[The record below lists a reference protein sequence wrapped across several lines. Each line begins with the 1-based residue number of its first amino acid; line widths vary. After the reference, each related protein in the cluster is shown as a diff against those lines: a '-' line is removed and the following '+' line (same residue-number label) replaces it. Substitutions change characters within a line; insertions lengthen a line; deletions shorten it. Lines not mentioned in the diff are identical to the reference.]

1 VKALLMAVAAGALSS
16 GASASSYVDECS
28 AMLSQ
33 KWHDAIENH
42 PIDPAKHIPIVLV
55 FVPQSLPE
63 KSSTDALRG
72 LAKAFP
78 SFKEAPG
85 SRIMLGCCSWPIFG
99 SISYEDLA
107 KLTAANFVPLCAV
120 GVSSVQV
127 RMEYRDKSEAG
138 GAPYFWIAY

>member
-1 VKALLMAVAAGALSS
+1 MAIAVGSLSNS
-16 GASASSYVDECS
+16 ANASPYVDQCS

-33 KWHDAIENH
+33 KWHDAIEKH
-42 PIDPAKHIPIVLV
+42 PIDPSKHIPIVLV

-63 KSSTDALRG
+63 SSTRDALHG

-85 SRIMLGCCSWPIFG
+85 SGIMLGCCSWPIFG

-107 KLTAANFVPLCAV
+107 ELTAANFVPLCAV

-127 RMEYRDKSEAG
+127 RMEYRDKSAAG